1 MKLIQASVEFFHKF
15 SFIFFC
21 ESFHFYLNSS
31 LYPKFCTFYLLPN
44 TWIAS
49 ILFFSITH
57 KKGKKFKKFKSPSA
71 QKRKTSLNIL
81 QFTKQRR
88 RSRRKYSKK
97 ECQVCFT
104 HPKIHQLCK
113 NFHSH
118 LSIKRSL
125 FNSIQPVFIH
135 SVQLIERMNRILYAH
150 TYKCR
155 YKILKSLSYS

>member
-1 MKLIQASVEFFHKF
+1 VANPSPP
-15 SFIFFC
+15 IFLKTHTKDQD
-21 ESFHFYLNSS
+21 SKR
-31 LYPKFCTFYLLPN
+31 YPKN
-44 TWIAS
+44 IMIKDIRKS
-49 ILFFSITH
+49 EILDAPLEEGI
-57 KKGKKFKKFKSPSA
+57 K
-71 QKRKTSLNIL
+71 
-81 QFTKQRR
+81 
-88 RSRRKYSKK
+88 KYSRK

-113 NFHSH
+113 NFHSL

-155 YKILKSLSYS
+155 YKILKSLSYSKKECV